1 MNHRVNEQVRAFGTL
16 VVLFGLGII
25 LSILTVILGPIIETK
40 YFPVIEDS
48 QFSIVDAVK
57 PEGVSVLV
65 LGEKKR
71 ACRFLEVNALVKD
84 PASNLYQKAE
94 VSFSTQNGNA
104 TRPTG
109 MQSFGVWTFVPSGK
123 SVVLEVRHECH
134 GMWETVTKLG
144 EVDLS

>member
-25 LSILTVILGPIIETK
+25 LSFLTVILGPIIETK
-40 YFPVIEDS
+40 YFPVIKETN
-48 QFSIVDAVK
+48 FVKVDAVK
-57 PEGVSVLV
+57 PEGVSLHVF
-65 LGEKKR
+65 GEKTR

-84 PASNLYQKAE
+84 KESKMYQKAE
-94 VSFSTQNGNA
+94 VSFSTEYGNA

-109 MQSFGVWTFVPSGK
+109 IQSFGVWTFVPKGTD
-123 SVVLEVRHECH
+123 VVLEIRHECH